1 MWCYMCVCVRVRVGV
16 GACMC
21 VCVCQWDFQQTV
33 ADVDQ
38 TTCVFLFSSRLL
50 QECIKALGHKG
61 SHLPFRVSV
70 LTQVCMYIH
79 ACVFMCCVF
88 LCVHVLCDIP
98 FLCYPLQVLKDS
110 FVGDNSLSSVNAYT
124 CTQHSHQP
132 PRPRVCS
139 GSA

>member
-1 MWCYMCVCVRVRVGV
+1 MC
-16 GACMC
+16 A
-21 VCVCQWDFQQTV
+21 CVCQWDFQQTV

-38 TTCVFLFSSRLL
+38 TMCVCVFLFSSRLL
-50 QECIKALGHKG
+50 QECIRALGCKG

-70 LTQVCMYIH
+70 LTQECMYIH

-110 FVGDNSLSSVNAYT
+110 FVGDNSRT
-124 CTQHSHQP
+124 CMVSLYSTP
-132 PRPRVCS
+132 
-139 GSA
+139 

>member
-1 MWCYMCVCVRVRVGV
+1 MCVCVGVGV

-21 VCVCQWDFQQTV
+21 VCTCQWDFQQTV

-38 TTCVFLFSSRLL
+38 TMCVCVFLFSSRLL
-50 QECIKALGHKG
+50 QECIRALGRKG
-61 SHLPFRVSV
+61 SHLPFRGSV

-88 LCVHVLCDIP
+88 LCVHVLCDIA

>member
-1 MWCYMCVCVRVRVGV
+1 
-16 GACMC
+16 MC

-38 TTCVFLFSSRLL
+38 TMYVCVCVYLFLSRLL
-50 QECIKALGHKG
+50 QECIWALGRKA
-61 SHLPFRVSV
+61 SHLPFRGSV
-70 LTQVCMYIH
+70 LTQVCMYVH

-110 FVGDNSLSSVNAYT
+110 FVGDNSRT
-124 CTQHSHQP
+124 CMVRLLYSTP
-132 PRPRVCS
+132 
-139 GSA
+139 